1 MCNFKNLAESEKE
14 IKQPKGHRSKDRPLK
29 KRETI
34 HSVKC

>member
-1 MCNFKNLAESEKE
+1 MCNFKSLAESEKE
-14 IKQPKGHRSKDRPLK
+14 IKQLKGHRSKDRPLN